1 MSDKLEN
8 YFQNLKNLSSIQY
21 DIAKKARSQGKDCET
36 SVEIPQAED
45 LAGRVQAL
53 TGIEASEII
62 KELSSKYD
70 RERVAIEAA
79 LSVSQSYDG
88 PEEVRIEKGI
98 RVALAILTEGI
109 LVAPLEGITGVKIK
123 QRNGGNYLAIY
134 YSGPIRSAG
143 GTAQALSVFVGD
155 LLRRKFGIGK
165 YVASQEEIERSK
177 EEIPLYA
184 RVQHLQYL
192 PTVEEIETAVKGSPV
207 CITGEGTEEA
217 EITGH
222 RNLPDIETNRL
233 RGGMALVIAEGLIL
247 KGPKL
252 KKYVSTFGLEG
263 WSFSSEKKTEK
274 NVFPNSNYLKEMLA
288 GRPALGYPSKK
299 GGFRLRYGR
308 SRNTG
313 LAAVAINP
321 VTMKVLDD
329 FIAIGTQIKMERPGK
344 AGAVVANS
352 NLEGPSVILE
362 NGSLVTLRSEQMF
375 RQYQGAIKEIIDL
388 GEIMISF
395 GEFIENNK
403 VLFPGAFT
411 ESWWEN
417 ICLQKIGSVPAVTDE
432 RSAIDLSLKLGVPL
446 HPRYT
451 YLWHDVSMEDIQ
463 LFREILEIDS
473 MINDDHLEI
482 PDTEFSRRFLTDLL
496 CEYDVNERIIVKN
509 YLSLVIPLG
518 MKIENSRPVSGKKAS
533 GTDIMKTVNDLA
545 GFPVYPKGLSR
556 IGARMGR
563 PEKAEERKMNPP
575 VHVLFPI
582 GNIQKNRRD
591 LNQYEELSGT
601 EMQLRQCPICGNAT
615 SWNICEKCGT
625 HTTPTDKTKE
635 FEVNISEIL
644 RNKGDELGIALPK
657 KVNGVR
663 GLTSTHKTPE
673 PLEKGILRASR
684 SVYPF
689 KDGTCRF
696 DMSDVPLTHARLDEI
711 GLTIE
716 TAKMLG
722 YTKDYK
728 GNELIDVSQ
737 IIEIF
742 PQDIVP
748 SKKAGDY
755 LLRVSNFV
763 DDLLQKFYNLDP
775 FYRARTKEDLIGTLI
790 IGLAPHTS
798 GGILGRIIGYTEGD
812 VCYAHPFFHAA
823 KRRNCDGDE
832 DSIMLLLDGLLN
844 FSLDYLPNS
853 RGSLMD
859 APLVLSLR
867 INPTEIDKEALN
879 LDISGEYPP
888 ELLEMTMKFPDPSE
902 VTKFVVTAGMKIAKG
917 ELFPK
922 CSFTDDTSSINL
934 GTISSSYKSIPSM
947 EQKLEM
953 TLDLARKL
961 RAVDASDM
969 AERILKS
976 HFIPDI
982 MGNLNKFGSQTFRCT
997 TCNRIYRRPPIT
1009 GKCRKC
1015 GTQLI
1020 GTVHRGNITKYLETS
1035 YNITNQ
1041 YEVSNYV
1048 RQRIKI
1054 MRESVNSIFDTRN
1067 NIGNFKTLEDF
1078 DDT

>member
-1 MSDKLEN
+1 MLDPLEN
-8 YFQNLKNLSSIQY
+8 YFLNLKNLSSIQY
-21 DIAKKARSQGKDCET
+21 DLARRARAQGKDCET

-53 TGIEASEII
+53 TGIEASDII
-62 KELSSKYD
+62 KELSKKYD

-79 LSVSQSYDG
+79 VSVSESYDG

-109 LVAPLEGITGVKIK
+109 LVAPLEGITGVKVK
-123 QRNGGNYLAIY
+123 QRNGSNYLAIY

-155 LLRRKFGIGK
+155 LLRRKFGIGR

-192 PTVEEIETAVKGSPV
+192 PTVEEIETAVRGSPV
-207 CITGEGTEEA
+207 CITGEGTEEV

-252 KKYVSTFGLEG
+252 KKYVSTFGLED
-263 WSFSSEKKTEK
+263 WTFSSEKKTEK
-274 NVFPNSNYLKEMLA
+274 NIFPNFNYLKEMLA
-288 GRPALGYPSKK
+288 GRPALAYPSKK

-352 NLEGPSVILE
+352 NLEGPTVLLE
-362 NGSLVTLRSEQMF
+362 NGSLVTLRDEQMF
-375 RQYQGAIKEIIDL
+375 RQYQGMIKEIVDL

-411 ESWWEN
+411 ESWWKQL
-417 ICLQKIGSVPAVTDE
+417 CLRKIGKIPNVQDE
-432 RSAIDLSLKLGVPL
+432 KSAIDASIKLGVPL

-451 YLWHDVSMEDIQ
+451 YLWHDVSVEDIQ
-463 LFREILEIDS
+463 LFVEILENDS
-473 MINDDHLEI
+473 VIVNDHLEL
-482 PDTEFSRRFLTDLL
+482 PNTDFSRRFLTDLL
-496 CEYDVNERIIVKN
+496 CEYDAAEKIAVKN
-509 YLSLVIPLG
+509 YMSLIAPLG
-518 MKIENSRPVSGKKAS
+518 LKVVNSKLVSGEKAF
-533 GTDIMKTVNDLA
+533 GDDVMKTVNDLA
-545 GFPVYPKGLSR
+545 GFPVYAKGLTR

-582 GNIQKNRRD
+582 GNIRKNRRD

-601 EMQLRQCPICGNAT
+601 EMQIRQCPGCGNLT
-615 SWNICEKCGT
+615 YGNICEKCGT
-625 HTTPTDKTKE
+625 HTNPTEKTKE
-635 FEVNISEIL
+635 FDINISEVL
-644 RNKGDELGIALPK
+644 KNKGEELGVVLPK

-684 SVYPF
+684 SIYPF

-696 DMSDVPLTHARLDEI
+696 DMSDVPLTHARLEEI
-711 GLTIE
+711 GLTP
-716 TAKMLG
+716 KMANELG
-722 YTKDYK
+722 YAKDYR
-728 GNELIDVSQ
+728 GNDIEDGSQ

-755 LLRVSNFV
+755 LLRVSNFI
-763 DDLLQKFYNLDP
+763 DDLLQKFYKLDP
-775 FYRARTKEDLIGTLI
+775 FYRARTKEDLIGSLI

-798 GGILGRIIGYTEGD
+798 GGILGRIIGYSEGD
-812 VCYAHPFFHAA
+812 ICYAHPFFHAA

-879 LDISGEYPP
+879 LDINGEYPP

-902 VTKFVVTAGMKIAKG
+902 IAKYVVTAGMKITKG
-917 ELFPK
+917 ELFPR
-922 CSFTDDTSSINL
+922 CEFTDDTSSINL

-997 TCNRIYRRPPIT
+997 TCNRIYRRPPLT
-1009 GKCRKC
+1009 GRCRKC
-1015 GTQLI
+1015 GTPLI
-1020 GTVHRGNITKYLETS
+1020 GTVHKGNITKYLETS

-1041 YEVSNYV
+1041 YDVSNYV
-1048 RQRIKI
+1048 RQRII
-1054 MRESVNSIFDTRN
+1054 MMRESVNSIFEARDSN
-1067 NIGNFKTLEDF
+1067 SNFKTLEDF

>member
-1 MSDKLEN
+1 MSEELEK
-8 YFQNLKNLSSIQY
+8 YFLTLKNESSLQY
-21 DIAKKARSQGKDCET
+21 DIAKRARAQGKDCET
-36 SVEIPQAED
+36 NVEIPQAED

-53 TGIEASEII
+53 TGIEASDTI
-62 KELSSKYD
+62 KALSKKFD

-79 LSVSQSYDG
+79 LSVSEKFDG
-88 PEEVRIEKGI
+88 PDEVKIEKGI

-123 QRNGGNYLAIY
+123 HRDGDTYLAIY

-165 YVASQEEIERSK
+165 YVATREEVERSK

-184 RVQHLQYL
+184 RVQHLQYI
-192 PTVEEIETAVKGSPV
+192 PTNEEIVIAVEGSPV

-252 KKYVSTFGLEG
+252 KKYVSTFALEG
-263 WSFSSEKKTEK
+263 WSFSSEKKEVK
-274 NVFPNSNYLKEMLA
+274 DLYPNSNYLKEMLA
-288 GRPALGYPSKK
+288 GRPALSYPSRK

-329 FIAIGTQIKMERPGK
+329 FIALGTQIKMERPGK

-352 NLEGPSVILE
+352 NLEGPTVLLE
-362 NGSLVTLRSEQMF
+362 SGSLIYLKDMETFESNRDKISE
-375 RQYQGAIKEIIDL
+375 IVDL
-388 GEIMISF
+388 GEMMISF

-411 ESWWEN
+411 ESWWKQ
-417 ICLQKIGSVPAVTDE
+417 ICQKEYLFLPEITDE
-432 RSAIDLSLKLGVPL
+432 KGAVEASVSHKIPL
-446 HPRYT
+446 HPAYT
-451 YLWHDVSMEDIQ
+451 YLWHDVNVEDIQ
-463 LFREILEIDS
+463 LFIEIVENDSVIKDDKLEMPSTD
-473 MINDDHLEI
+473 
-482 PDTEFSRRFLTDLL
+482 FSKRFLADLL
-496 CEYDVNERIIVKN
+496 CEFELTDKIRIKKYRSLIV
-509 YLSLVIPLG
+509 PLG
-518 MKIENSRPVSGKKAS
+518 MEVRDNKIIANRKIIGEDV
-533 GTDIMKTVNDLA
+533 MKGISDLA
-545 GFPVYPKGLSR
+545 GFPVYPKGITR

-582 GNIQKNRRD
+582 GNVQKNRRD
-591 LNQYEELSGT
+591 LNQYDALSGT
-601 EMQLRQCPICGNAT
+601 EMQVRQCPGCGNVT
-615 SWNICEKCGT
+615 FTNICETCGS
-625 HTTPTDKTKE
+625 HTTPTDRTRE
-635 FEVNISEIL
+635 FDVNISETL
-644 RNKGDELGIALPK
+644 KSKGESLGVTIPK

-663 GLTSTHKTPE
+663 GLTSSHKTPE
-673 PLEKGILRASR
+673 PLEKGILRATR
-684 SVYPF
+684 SIYPF

-696 DMSDVPLTHARLDEI
+696 DMSDVPLTHAVLEEI
-711 GLTIE
+711 GLSPE
-716 TAKMLG
+716 KARKLG
-722 YTKDYK
+722 YERDYK
-728 GNELIDVSQ
+728 GKDLVDSSQ
-737 IIEIF
+737 TIEIF

-748 SKKAGDY
+748 SVKAGNY
-755 LLRVSNFV
+755 LLKVSNFV
-763 DDLLQKFYNLDP
+763 DDLLQKFYGLDP
-775 FYRARTKEDLIGTLI
+775 FYKTNTGSDLIGALV

-879 LDISGEYPP
+879 LDITGEYPS
-888 ELLEMTMKFPDPSE
+888 ELLELTMKFPDPSE
-902 VTKFVVTAGMKIAKG
+902 ITKYVVTAGMKVKNG
-917 ELFPK
+917 EMFPK
-922 CSFTDDTSSINL
+922 CEFTDDTSSINL
-934 GTISSSYKSIPSM
+934 GTLNSSYKSIPSM
-947 EQKLEM
+947 EQKLDM
-953 TLDLARKL
+953 TLELARKL

-982 MGNLNKFGSQTFRCT
+982 MGNLKKFGSQTFRCT
-997 TCNRIYRRPPIT
+997 SCNRIYRRLPLT

-1015 GTQLI
+1015 GTNLI
-1020 GTVHRGNITKYLETS
+1020 GTVHRGNITKYLDTS
-1035 YNITNQ
+1035 FNITTQ

-1048 RQRIKI
+1048 KQRIRI
-1054 MRESVNSIFDTRN
+1054 MRDSVNSIFEARDN
-1067 NIGNFKTLEDF
+1067 NFKTLEDF

>member
-1 MSDKLEN
+1 MSDELEN
-8 YFQNLKNLSSIQY
+8 YFLTLKNESNIQY
-21 DIAKKARSQGKDCET
+21 EIAKKARAQGKDCNIK
-36 SVEIPQAED
+36 VEIPQAED

-53 TGIEASEII
+53 TGIEASDII
-62 KELSSKYD
+62 KKLSKQYD

-79 LSVSQSYDG
+79 VSVSENFDG
-88 PEEVRIEKGI
+88 PDEIRIEKGL

-123 QRNGGNYLAIY
+123 QRDGNNYLAIY

-165 YVASQEEIERSK
+165 YIASQEEVERCK

-184 RVQHLQYL
+184 RVQHLQYI
-192 PTVEEIETAVKGSPV
+192 PTMQEIETAVEGSPV

-263 WSFSSEKKTEK
+263 WSFSSEKKEEK
-274 NVFPNSNYLKEMLA
+274 NLFPNSNYLKEMLA
-288 GRPALGYPSKK
+288 GRPALSYPSRK

-329 FIAIGTQIKMERPGK
+329 FIALGTQIKMERPGK

-352 NLEGPSVILE
+352 NLEGPTVLLE
-362 NGSLVTLRSEQMF
+362 SGSLVRLKDDNSFKEHRNE
-375 RQYQGAIKEIIDL
+375 IKEIIDL
-388 GEIMISF
+388 GEMMISF

-411 ESWWEN
+411 DSWWRQ
-417 ICLQKIGSVPAVTDE
+417 ICERKIGSIPVVTDE
-432 RSAIDLSLKLGVPL
+432 KSAIDASIKFNIPL
-446 HPRYT
+446 HPSFT
-451 YLWHDVSMEDIQ
+451 YLWHDVSSEDIQ
-463 LFREILEIDS
+463 LFSEILENDS
-473 MINDDHLEI
+473 RIRDNRLELPI
-482 PDTEFSRRFLTDLL
+482 TDFGKRFLADLL
-496 CEYDVNERIIVKN
+496 CEYEVADKIIVKN
-509 YLSLVIPLG
+509 FLSLVVPLG
-518 MKIENSRPVSGKKAS
+518 MNIVDGRLYSGKKVV
-533 GTDIMKTVNDLA
+533 GKDVMKAINELA
-545 GFPVYPKGLSR
+545 GFPIYPKGLSR

-582 GNIQKNRRD
+582 GNVTKNRRD
-591 LNQYEELSGT
+591 LNQYDELQGT
-601 EMQLRQCPICGNAT
+601 EMQVRQCSGCGNLT
-615 SWNICEKCGT
+615 FTNVCEKCGA
-625 HTTPTDKTKE
+625 HTTPTEKTRE
-635 FEVNISEIL
+635 FDITISEIL
-644 RNKGDELGIALPK
+644 RRKGEQLGIVLPK

-663 GLTSTHKTPE
+663 GLTSSHKTPE
-673 PLEKGILRASR
+673 PIEKGILRASM
-684 SVYPF
+684 SIYPF

-711 GLTIE
+711 GLTLEKAKSMGYSSDYRGNDLVE
-716 TAKMLG
+716 T
-722 YTKDYK
+722 
-728 GNELIDVSQ
+728 SQ
-737 IIEIF
+737 VIEIF

-748 SKKAGDY
+748 SKKAGEY

-763 DDLLQKFYNLDP
+763 DELLQRFYGLDM
-775 FYRARTKEDLIGTLI
+775 FYGAKSKEDLIGSLI

-844 FSLDYLPNS
+844 FSMDYLPNS

-867 INPTEIDKEALN
+867 INPMEIDKEALN
-879 LDISGEYPP
+879 LDITGEYPP
-888 ELLEMTMKFPDPSE
+888 ELLELTMKFPDPSE
-902 VTKFVVTAGMKIAKG
+902 ITKYIVTAGMKVKKG

-922 CSFTDDTSSINL
+922 CQFSDDTQSINL
-934 GTISSSYKSIPSM
+934 GTLSSSYKSIPSM

-953 TLDLARKL
+953 TLDLARRL

-982 MGNLNKFGSQTFRCT
+982 MGNLNKFGAQTFRCT
-997 TCNRIYRRPPIT
+997 SCNHIYRRLPLS

-1015 GTQLI
+1015 GTNLI

-1041 YEVSNYV
+1041 YEVSYYV
-1048 RQRIKI
+1048 KQRIRI
-1054 MRESVNSIFDTRN
+1054 MRESVKSIFEARDN
-1067 NIGNFKTLEDF
+1067 NFKTLEDF

>member
-1 MSDKLEN
+1 MSDQLEN
-8 YFQNLKNLSSIQY
+8 YFQNLKNLSSFQY
-21 DIAKKARSQGKDCET
+21 DIARRARSQGKDCKT

-53 TGIEASEII
+53 TGIKASDII
-62 KELSSKYD
+62 KELSKKYD

-192 PTVEEIETAVKGSPV
+192 PTVEEIEAAVKGSPV

-288 GRPALGYPSKK
+288 GRPALAYPSKK

-352 NLEGPSVILE
+352 TLEGPTVLLE
-362 NGSLVTLRSEQMF
+362 NGSLVTLRNEQMF
-375 RQYQGAIKEIIDL
+375 REHEGAIREIVDL

-411 ESWWEN
+411 ESWWEKL
-417 ICLQKIGSVPAVTDE
+417 CLQKIGRIPEVNDE
-432 RSAIDLSLKLGVPL
+432 KSAIDASVNLGVPL

-451 YLWHDVSMEDIQ
+451 YLWHDVNIEDIQ
-463 LFREILEIDS
+463 LFREILENDS
-473 MINDDHLEI
+473 TIKVDHLEL
-482 PDTEFSRRFLTDLL
+482 PDTEFTRRFLADLL
-496 CEYDVNERIIVKN
+496 CEYDVTDKITVRN
-509 YLSLVIPLG
+509 YLSLVVPLG
-518 MKIENSRPVSGKKAS
+518 MRIQNSRPVSEKKAY
-533 GTDIMKTVNDLA
+533 GNDIMKTINDLA
-545 GFPVYPKGLSR
+545 GFPIYPKGLSR

-575 VHVLFPI
+575 VHVLFPV

-601 EMQLRQCPICGNAT
+601 EMQVRQCPGCGNST
-615 SWNICEKCGT
+615 YLNTCEKCGA
-625 HTTPTDKTKE
+625 HTTPTDRTKE
-635 FEVNISEIL
+635 FDVNISEVL
-644 RNKGDELGIALPK
+644 RKKGEELGVALPK

-663 GLTSTHKTPE
+663 GLTSAHKTPE
-673 PLEKGILRASR
+673 PLEKGVLRASR

-711 GLTIE
+711 GLTTE
-716 TAKMLG
+716 TARKLG

-728 GNELIDVSQ
+728 GNELVDISQ

-775 FYRARTKEDLIGTLI
+775 FYRAKTKEDLIGTLI

-879 LDISGEYPP
+879 LDITGEYPP

-902 VTKFVVTAGMKIAKG
+902 VMKFVVTAGMRIAKG
-917 ELFPK
+917 DFFPK
-922 CSFTDDTSSINL
+922 CGFSDDTSSINL
-934 GTISSSYKSIPSM
+934 GTINSSYKSIPSM

-953 TLDLARKL
+953 TLELARKL

-997 TCNRIYRRPPIT
+997 SCNRIYRRPPIT

-1020 GTVHRGNITKYLETS
+1020 GTVHKGNITKYLETS

-1041 YEVSNYV
+1041 YDVSNYV

-1054 MRESVNSIFDTRN
+1054 MRESVNSIFEVRENTV
-1067 NIGNFKTLEDF
+1067 NFKTLEDF

>member
-1 MSDKLEN
+1 MSDELEN
-8 YFQNLKNLSSIQY
+8 YFLLLKNESSLQY
-21 DIAKKARSQGKDCET
+21 DIALKARAQGKDCET
-36 SVEIPQAED
+36 KVEIPQAED

-62 KELSSKYD
+62 KELSKKFD

-79 LSVSQSYDG
+79 ISVSESYDG
-88 PEEVRIEKGI
+88 PEEIRIEKGI

-109 LVAPLEGITGVKIK
+109 LVAPLEGITEVKIK
-123 QRNGGNYLAIY
+123 RRGGDSYLSIY

-165 YVASQEEIERSK
+165 YIASQEEVERCK

-184 RVQHLQYL
+184 RVQHLQYI
-192 PTVEEIETAVKGSPV
+192 PTNEEIVTAVEGSPV
-207 CITGEGTEEA
+207 CITGEGTEET

-222 RNLPDIETNRL
+222 RDLPDIETNRL

-252 KKYVSTFGLEG
+252 KKYVKTFGLEG
-263 WSFSSEKKTEK
+263 WSFSSEKKAEK
-274 NVFPNSNYLKEMLA
+274 NLLPNSNFLKEMLA
-288 GRPALGYPSKK
+288 GRPALSYPSRK

-308 SRNTG
+308 TRNTG

-321 VTMKVLDD
+321 VTMKVLED
-329 FIAIGTQIKMERPGK
+329 FIALGTQIKMERPGK

-352 NLEGPSVILE
+352 NLEGPTVVLE
-362 NGSLVTLRSEQMF
+362 SGDLVTLRSEESF
-375 RQYQGAIKEIIDL
+375 DSVHGDIKEIVDL
-388 GEIMISF
+388 GEMMISF

-403 VLFPGAFT
+403 ILFPAAFT
-411 ESWWEN
+411 ESWWRQ
-417 ICLQKIGSVPAVTDE
+417 ICLKKIGSVPEVTTE
-432 RSAIDLSLKLGVPL
+432 QSALDASIAHGIPL
-446 HPRYT
+446 HPFFT
-451 YLWHDVSMEDIQ
+451 YLWHDVSVEDIQ
-463 LFREILEIDS
+463 LFTEILENDS
-473 MINDDHLEI
+473 VIAENSLEL
-482 PDTEFSRRFLTDLL
+482 PVTDFSKRFLTDLL
-496 CEYDVNERIIVKN
+496 CEFRVSDKIKIKN
-509 YLSLVIPLG
+509 YRSLVIPLG
-518 MKIENSRPVSGKKAS
+518 MNVVDNKLISRKKIIGNDVMKA
-533 GTDIMKTVNDLA
+533 VNDLA
-545 GFPVYPKGLSR
+545 GFPIYPKGLTR

-582 GNIQKNRRD
+582 GNVLKNRRD
-591 LNQYEELSGT
+591 LNQYEELQGP
-601 EMQLRQCPICGNAT
+601 EMQVRQCPGCGNVT
-615 SWNICEKCGT
+615 FRNVCEKCSS
-625 HTTPTDKTKE
+625 HTLPTERTRQFDI
-635 FEVNISEIL
+635 NISEVL
-644 RNKGDELGIALPK
+644 RSSGEHMGVLMPK

-663 GLTSTHKTPE
+663 GLTSAHKTPE
-673 PLEKGILRASR
+673 PIEKGILRAINSI
-684 SVYPF
+684 YPF

-711 GLTIE
+711 GLTPE
-716 TAKMLG
+716 RAKKLG
-722 YTKDYK
+722 YFRDYK
-728 GNELIDVSQ
+728 GEELTLSSQ
-737 IIEIF
+737 VIEIY

-748 SKKAGDY
+748 SKKAGVY
-755 LLRVSNFV
+755 LVRVSNFV

-775 FYRARTKEDLIGTLI
+775 FYRASSKEDLIGSLI

-798 GGILGRIIGYTEGD
+798 GGILGRIIGYTDGD

-853 RGSLMD
+853 RGSMMD

-879 LDISGEYPP
+879 LDITGEYPS
-888 ELLEMTMKFPDPSE
+888 ELLDMTMKFPEPSE
-902 VTKFVVTAGMKIAKG
+902 ITKYVVTAGMKVNKG
-917 ELFPK
+917 ELFPR
-922 CSFTDDTSSINL
+922 CEFTDDTPSINL
-934 GTISSSYKSIPSM
+934 GTLSSSYKSIPSM
-947 EQKLEM
+947 EQKLDL
-953 TLDLARKL
+953 TLELAKKL

-982 MGNLNKFGSQTFRCT
+982 MGNLNRFGSQTFRCT
-997 TCNRIYRRPPIT
+997 SCNRIYRRLPIT

-1015 GTQLI
+1015 GTPLI
-1020 GTVHRGNITKYLETS
+1020 GTVHRGNVTKYLETS
-1035 YNITNQ
+1035 YRITNQ

-1048 RQRIKI
+1048 KQRIRI
-1054 MRESVNSIFDTRN
+1054 MRESVNSLFQEKDN
-1067 NIGNFKTLEDF
+1067 NFKTLEDF